1 MAQGKKIR
9 LEYIGQLYTED
20 GNIQFLPS
28 LESNYQLDSYGMG
41 MFYVHP
47 INALKSAPRSK
58 AKKTQKKEEISF
70 PDAAKASSWR
80 QWRWAA
86 VFIPVLAAGQFRM
99 DAKAGNET
107 IAETLQMLGVASIV
121 EREEPMEDSLRYFEG
136 VQGFPR
142 KSVIP
147 FNDRSSTA
155 SFVPVRS
162 EQNEETQLPPEVEK
176 PEPVKEAAVEAV
188 KTASAENPLEV
199 MRTVQEVKKPNVYF
213 IIVGS
218 YKEEANKD
226 KRILELQALGYEA
239 EVASREGH
247 PPCLCCW
254 FCHSGR
260 SAKSPLAGS
269 REAYIKALGSIVAPE
284 GKVRFTFV
292 GNHTGPMKA
301 KSPNDS
307 LTVMTELVLPNDTNN
322 LDNLFG
328 GQLLSWMDRCAA
340 ISAHRHCR
348 RIVVTASV
356 NNVSF
361 RHPIPTGKHR
371 HFGGESESF
380 LFQFHGDFCRC
391 SHRGSVRTGQADQG
405 E

>member
-1 MAQGKKIR
+1 MNTFEDMRLEFYITDLLFRHDCVIVPELGAFVAQSYPAELEPSTRMFRPGRKQLAFNSGMRRSDGLLIDYVSRTNAWSYERATQELKKAVRQWRNELAQGKKIR

-86 VFIPVLAAGQFRM
+86 VFIPVLAAGSFVWTQKQEMRQLLNAS
-99 DAKAGNET
+99 DAW
-107 IAETLQMLGVASIV
+107 VVSIV

-162 EQNEETQLPPEVEK
+162 EQNEETQLPPEVET
-176 PEPVKEAAVEAV
+176 PEPVKEEAVEAV
-188 KTASAENPLEV
+188 KTVSAENPLEV

-239 EVASREGH
+239 EVA
-247 PPCLCCW
+247 P
-254 FCHSGR
+254 GR
-260 SAKSPLAGS
+260 GIHRVSAAGFAT
-269 REAYIKALGSIVAPE
+269 RAEAQKALGGI
-284 GKVRFTFV
+284 KR
-292 GNHTGPMKA
+292 
-301 KSPNDS
+301 S
-307 LTVMTELVLPNDTNN
+307 LHK
-322 LDNLFG
+322 G
-328 GQLLSWMDRCAA
+328 AW
-340 ISAHRHCR
+340 IYR
-348 RIVVTASV
+348 R
-356 NNVSF
+356 
-361 RHPIPTGKHR
+361 P
-371 HFGGESESF
+371 
-380 LFQFHGDFCRC
+380 
-391 SHRGSVRTGQADQG
+391 
-405 E
+405 

>member
-1 MAQGKKIR
+1 MNTFEDMRLEFYIIDLLFRHDCVIVPELGAFVAQSYPAELEPSTRMFRPGRKQLAFNSGMRRSDGLLIDYVSRTNAWSYERATQELKKAVRQWRNELAQGKKIR

-86 VFIPVLAAGQFRM
+86 VFIPVLAAGSFVWTQKQEMRQLLNAS
-99 DAKAGNET
+99 DAW
-107 IAETLQMLGVASIV
+107 VASIV

-162 EQNEETQLPPEVEK
+162 EQNEETQLPPEVET
-176 PEPVKEAAVEAV
+176 PEPVKEEAVEAV
-188 KTASAENPLEV
+188 KTVSAENPLEV

-239 EVASREGH
+239 EVA
-247 PPCLCCW
+247 P
-254 FCHSGR
+254 GR
-260 SAKSPLAGS
+260 GIHRVSAAGFAT
-269 REAYIKALGSIVAPE
+269 RAEAQKALGGI
-284 GKVRFTFV
+284 KR
-292 GNHTGPMKA
+292 
-301 KSPNDS
+301 S
-307 LTVMTELVLPNDTNN
+307 LHK
-322 LDNLFG
+322 G
-328 GQLLSWMDRCAA
+328 AW
-340 ISAHRHCR
+340 IYR
-348 RIVVTASV
+348 R
-356 NNVSF
+356 
-361 RHPIPTGKHR
+361 P
-371 HFGGESESF
+371 
-380 LFQFHGDFCRC
+380 
-391 SHRGSVRTGQADQG
+391 
-405 E
+405 

>member
-1 MAQGKKIR
+1 MNTFEDMRLEFYIIDLLFRHDCVIVPELGAFVAQSYPAELEPSTRMFRPGRKQLAFNSGMRRSDGLLIDYVSRTNTWSYERATQELKKAVRQWRNELAQGKKIR

-86 VFIPVLAAGQFRM
+86 VFIPVLAAGSFVWTQKQEMRQLLNAS
-99 DAKAGNET
+99 DAW
-107 IAETLQMLGVASIV
+107 VASIV

-162 EQNEETQLPPEVEK
+162 EQNEETQLPPEVET
-176 PEPVKEAAVEAV
+176 PEPVKEEAVEAV
-188 KTASAENPLEV
+188 KTVSAENPLEV

-239 EVASREGH
+239 EVA
-247 PPCLCCW
+247 P
-254 FCHSGR
+254 GR
-260 SAKSPLAGS
+260 GIHRVSAAGFAT
-269 REAYIKALGSIVAPE
+269 RAEAQKALGGI
-284 GKVRFTFV
+284 K
-292 GNHTGPMKA
+292 
-301 KSPNDS
+301 KS
-307 LTVMTELVLPNDTNN
+307 LHK
-322 LDNLFG
+322 G
-328 GQLLSWMDRCAA
+328 AW
-340 ISAHRHCR
+340 IYR
-348 RIVVTASV
+348 R
-356 NNVSF
+356 
-361 RHPIPTGKHR
+361 P
-371 HFGGESESF
+371 
-380 LFQFHGDFCRC
+380 
-391 SHRGSVRTGQADQG
+391 
-405 E
+405 

>member
-1 MAQGKKIR
+1 MNTFEDMRLEFYIIDLLFRHDCVIVPELGAFVAQSYPAELEPSTRMFRPGRKQLAFNSGMRRSDGLLIDYVSRTNTWSYERATQELKKAVRQWRNELAQGKKIR

-86 VFIPVLAAGQFRM
+86 VFIPVLAAGSFVWTQKQEMRQLLNAS
-99 DAKAGNET
+99 DAW
-107 IAETLQMLGVASIV
+107 VASIV

-239 EVASREGH
+239 EVA
-247 PPCLCCW
+247 P
-254 FCHSGR
+254 GR
-260 SAKSPLAGS
+260 GIHRVSAAGFAT
-269 REAYIKALGSIVAPE
+269 RAEAQKALGGI
-284 GKVRFTFV
+284 KR
-292 GNHTGPMKA
+292 
-301 KSPNDS
+301 S
-307 LTVMTELVLPNDTNN
+307 LHK
-322 LDNLFG
+322 G
-328 GQLLSWMDRCAA
+328 AW
-340 ISAHRHCR
+340 IYR
-348 RIVVTASV
+348 R
-356 NNVSF
+356 
-361 RHPIPTGKHR
+361 P
-371 HFGGESESF
+371 
-380 LFQFHGDFCRC
+380 
-391 SHRGSVRTGQADQG
+391 
-405 E
+405 

>member
-1 MAQGKKIR
+1 MDKSTLNSANNFCSVNTFEDMRLEFYIIDLLFRHDCVIVPELGAFVAQSYPAELEPSTRMFRPGRKQLAFNSGMRRSDGLLIDYVSRTNAWSYERATQELKKAVRQWRNELAQGKKIR

-86 VFIPVLAAGQFRM
+86 VFIPVLAAGSFVWTQKQEMRQLLNAS
-99 DAKAGNET
+99 DAW
-107 IAETLQMLGVASIV
+107 VASIV

-239 EVASREGH
+239 EVA
-247 PPCLCCW
+247 P
-254 FCHSGR
+254 GR
-260 SAKSPLAGS
+260 GIHRVSAAGFAT
-269 REAYIKALGSIVAPE
+269 RAEAQKALGGI
-284 GKVRFTFV
+284 K
-292 GNHTGPMKA
+292 
-301 KSPNDS
+301 KS
-307 LTVMTELVLPNDTNN
+307 LHK
-322 LDNLFG
+322 G
-328 GQLLSWMDRCAA
+328 AW
-340 ISAHRHCR
+340 IYR
-348 RIVVTASV
+348 R
-356 NNVSF
+356 
-361 RHPIPTGKHR
+361 P
-371 HFGGESESF
+371 
-380 LFQFHGDFCRC
+380 
-391 SHRGSVRTGQADQG
+391 
-405 E
+405 

>member
-1 MAQGKKIR
+1 MNTFEDMRLEFYIIDLLFRHDCVIVPELGAFVAQSYPAELEPSTRMFRPGRKQLAFNSGMRRSDGLLIDYVSRTNTWSYERATQELKKAVRQWRNELAQGKKIR

-86 VFIPVLAAGQFRM
+86 VFIPVLAAGSFVWTQKQEMRQLLNAS
-99 DAKAGNET
+99 DAW
-107 IAETLQMLGVASIV
+107 VASIV

-239 EVASREGH
+239 EVA
-247 PPCLCCW
+247 P
-254 FCHSGR
+254 GR
-260 SAKSPLAGS
+260 GIHRVSAAGFAT
-269 REAYIKALGSIVAPE
+269 RAEAQKALGGI
-284 GKVRFTFV
+284 K
-292 GNHTGPMKA
+292 
-301 KSPNDS
+301 KS
-307 LTVMTELVLPNDTNN
+307 LHK
-322 LDNLFG
+322 G
-328 GQLLSWMDRCAA
+328 AW
-340 ISAHRHCR
+340 IYR
-348 RIVVTASV
+348 R
-356 NNVSF
+356 
-361 RHPIPTGKHR
+361 P
-371 HFGGESESF
+371 
-380 LFQFHGDFCRC
+380 
-391 SHRGSVRTGQADQG
+391 
-405 E
+405 

>member
-1 MAQGKKIR
+1 MNTFEDMRLEFYIIDLLFRHDCVIVPELGAFVAQSYPAELEPSTRMFRPGRKQLAFNSGMRRSDGLLIDYVSRTNAWSYERATQELKKAVRQWRNELAQGKKIR

-86 VFIPVLAAGQFRM
+86 VFIPVLAAGSFVWTQKQEMRQLLNAS
-99 DAKAGNET
+99 DAW
-107 IAETLQMLGVASIV
+107 VASIV

-239 EVASREGH
+239 EVA
-247 PPCLCCW
+247 P
-254 FCHSGR
+254 GR
-260 SAKSPLAGS
+260 GIHRVSAAGFAT
-269 REAYIKALGSIVAPE
+269 RAEAQKALGGI
-284 GKVRFTFV
+284 K
-292 GNHTGPMKA
+292 
-301 KSPNDS
+301 KS
-307 LTVMTELVLPNDTNN
+307 LHK
-322 LDNLFG
+322 G
-328 GQLLSWMDRCAA
+328 AW
-340 ISAHRHCR
+340 IYR
-348 RIVVTASV
+348 R
-356 NNVSF
+356 
-361 RHPIPTGKHR
+361 P
-371 HFGGESESF
+371 
-380 LFQFHGDFCRC
+380 
-391 SHRGSVRTGQADQG
+391 
-405 E
+405 

>member
-1 MAQGKKIR
+1 MNTFEEMRLEFYITDLLFRHDCVIVPELGAFVAQSYPAELEPSTRMFRPGRKQLAFNSGMRRSDGLLIDYVSRTNAWSYERATQELKKAVRQWRNELAQGKKIR

-86 VFIPVLAAGQFRM
+86 VFIPVLAAGSFVWTQKQEMRQLLNAS
-99 DAKAGNET
+99 DAW
-107 IAETLQMLGVASIV
+107 VASIV

-162 EQNEETQLPPEVEK
+162 EQNEETQLPPEVET
-176 PEPVKEAAVEAV
+176 PEPVKEEAVEAV
-188 KTASAENPLEV
+188 KTVSAENPLEV

-239 EVASREGH
+239 EVA
-247 PPCLCCW
+247 P
-254 FCHSGR
+254 GR
-260 SAKSPLAGS
+260 GIHRVSAAGFAT
-269 REAYIKALGSIVAPE
+269 RAEAQKALGGI
-284 GKVRFTFV
+284 K
-292 GNHTGPMKA
+292 
-301 KSPNDS
+301 KS
-307 LTVMTELVLPNDTNN
+307 LHK
-322 LDNLFG
+322 G
-328 GQLLSWMDRCAA
+328 AW
-340 ISAHRHCR
+340 IYR
-348 RIVVTASV
+348 R
-356 NNVSF
+356 
-361 RHPIPTGKHR
+361 P
-371 HFGGESESF
+371 
-380 LFQFHGDFCRC
+380 
-391 SHRGSVRTGQADQG
+391 
-405 E
+405 

>member
-1 MAQGKKIR
+1 MRLEFYITDLLFRHDYVIVPELGAFVAQSYPAELEPSTRMFRPGRKQLAFNSGMRRSDGLLIDYVSRTNAWSYERATQELKKAVRQWRNELAQGKKIR

-86 VFIPVLAAGQFRM
+86 VFIPVLAAGSFVWTQKQEMRQLLSAS
-99 DAKAGNET
+99 DAW
-107 IAETLQMLGVASIV
+107 VASIV

-162 EQNEETQLPPEVEK
+162 EQNEETQLPPEVET
-176 PEPVKEAAVEAV
+176 PEPVKEEAVEAV
-188 KTASAENPLEV
+188 KTVSAENPLEV

-239 EVASREGH
+239 EVA
-247 PPCLCCW
+247 P
-254 FCHSGR
+254 GR
-260 SAKSPLAGS
+260 GIHRVSAAGFAT
-269 REAYIKALGSIVAPE
+269 RAEAQKALGGI
-284 GKVRFTFV
+284 KR
-292 GNHTGPMKA
+292 
-301 KSPNDS
+301 S
-307 LTVMTELVLPNDTNN
+307 LHK
-322 LDNLFG
+322 G
-328 GQLLSWMDRCAA
+328 AW
-340 ISAHRHCR
+340 IYR
-348 RIVVTASV
+348 R
-356 NNVSF
+356 
-361 RHPIPTGKHR
+361 P
-371 HFGGESESF
+371 
-380 LFQFHGDFCRC
+380 
-391 SHRGSVRTGQADQG
+391 
-405 E
+405 

>member
-1 MAQGKKIR
+1 MNTFEDMRLEFYIIDLLFRHDCVIVPELGAFVAQSYPAELEPSTRMFRPGRKQLAFNSGMRRSDGLLIDYVSRTNTWSYERATQELKKAVRQWRNELAQGKKIR

-86 VFIPVLAAGQFRM
+86 VFIPVLAAGSFVWTQKQEMRQLLSAS
-99 DAKAGNET
+99 DAW
-107 IAETLQMLGVASIV
+107 VASIV

-162 EQNEETQLPPEVEK
+162 EQNEETQLPPEVET
-176 PEPVKEAAVEAV
+176 PEPVKEEAVEAV
-188 KTASAENPLEV
+188 KTVSAENPLEV

-239 EVASREGH
+239 EVA
-247 PPCLCCW
+247 P
-254 FCHSGR
+254 GR
-260 SAKSPLAGS
+260 GIHRVSAAGFAT
-269 REAYIKALGSIVAPE
+269 RAEAQKALGGI
-284 GKVRFTFV
+284 KR
-292 GNHTGPMKA
+292 
-301 KSPNDS
+301 S
-307 LTVMTELVLPNDTNN
+307 LHK
-322 LDNLFG
+322 G
-328 GQLLSWMDRCAA
+328 AW
-340 ISAHRHCR
+340 IYR
-348 RIVVTASV
+348 R
-356 NNVSF
+356 
-361 RHPIPTGKHR
+361 P
-371 HFGGESESF
+371 
-380 LFQFHGDFCRC
+380 
-391 SHRGSVRTGQADQG
+391 
-405 E
+405 

>member
-1 MAQGKKIR
+1 MNTFEDMRLEFYIIDLLFRHDCVIVPELGAFVAQSYPAELEPSTRMFRPGRKQLAFNSGMRRSDGLLIDYVSRTNAWSYERATQELKKAVRQWRNELAQGKKIR

-86 VFIPVLAAGQFRM
+86 VFIPVLAAGSFVWTQKQEMRQLLNAS
-99 DAKAGNET
+99 DAW
-107 IAETLQMLGVASIV
+107 VASIV

-239 EVASREGH
+239 EVA
-247 PPCLCCW
+247 P
-254 FCHSGR
+254 GR
-260 SAKSPLAGS
+260 GIHRVSAAGFAT
-269 REAYIKALGSIVAPE
+269 RAEAQKALGGI
-284 GKVRFTFV
+284 KR
-292 GNHTGPMKA
+292 
-301 KSPNDS
+301 S
-307 LTVMTELVLPNDTNN
+307 LHK
-322 LDNLFG
+322 G
-328 GQLLSWMDRCAA
+328 AW
-340 ISAHRHCR
+340 IYR
-348 RIVVTASV
+348 R
-356 NNVSF
+356 
-361 RHPIPTGKHR
+361 P
-371 HFGGESESF
+371 
-380 LFQFHGDFCRC
+380 
-391 SHRGSVRTGQADQG
+391 
-405 E
+405 

>member
-1 MAQGKKIR
+1 MNTFEEMRLEFYITDLLFRHDCVIVPELGAFVAQSYPAELEPSTRMFRPGRKQLAFNSGMRRSDGLLIDYVSRTNTWSYERATQELKKAVRQWRNELAQGKKIR

-86 VFIPVLAAGQFRM
+86 VFIPVLAAGSFVWTQKQEMRQLLNAS
-99 DAKAGNET
+99 DAW
-107 IAETLQMLGVASIV
+107 VVSIV

-162 EQNEETQLPPEVEK
+162 EQNEETQLPPEVET
-176 PEPVKEAAVEAV
+176 PEPVKEEAVEAV
-188 KTASAENPLEV
+188 KTVSAENPLEV

-239 EVASREGH
+239 EVA
-247 PPCLCCW
+247 P
-254 FCHSGR
+254 GR
-260 SAKSPLAGS
+260 GIHRVSAAGFAT
-269 REAYIKALGSIVAPE
+269 RAEAQKALGGI
-284 GKVRFTFV
+284 KR
-292 GNHTGPMKA
+292 
-301 KSPNDS
+301 S
-307 LTVMTELVLPNDTNN
+307 LHK
-322 LDNLFG
+322 G
-328 GQLLSWMDRCAA
+328 AW
-340 ISAHRHCR
+340 IYR
-348 RIVVTASV
+348 R
-356 NNVSF
+356 
-361 RHPIPTGKHR
+361 P
-371 HFGGESESF
+371 
-380 LFQFHGDFCRC
+380 
-391 SHRGSVRTGQADQG
+391 
-405 E
+405 

>member
-1 MAQGKKIR
+1 MNTFEDMRLEFYIIDLLFRHDCVIVPELGAFVAQSYPAELEPSTRMFRPGRKQLAFNSGMRRSDGLLIDYVSRTNTWSYERATQELKKAVRQWRNELAQGKKIR

-86 VFIPVLAAGQFRM
+86 VFIPVLAAGSFVWTQKQEMRQLLNAS
-99 DAKAGNET
+99 DAW
-107 IAETLQMLGVASIV
+107 VASIV

-162 EQNEETQLPPEVEK
+162 EQNEETQLPPEVET
-176 PEPVKEAAVEAV
+176 PEPVKEEAVEAV
-188 KTASAENPLEV
+188 KTVSAENPLEV

-239 EVASREGH
+239 EVA
-247 PPCLCCW
+247 P
-254 FCHSGR
+254 GR
-260 SAKSPLAGS
+260 GIHRVSAAGFAT
-269 REAYIKALGSIVAPE
+269 RAEAQKALGGI
-284 GKVRFTFV
+284 KR
-292 GNHTGPMKA
+292 
-301 KSPNDS
+301 S
-307 LTVMTELVLPNDTNN
+307 LHK
-322 LDNLFG
+322 G
-328 GQLLSWMDRCAA
+328 AW
-340 ISAHRHCR
+340 IYR
-348 RIVVTASV
+348 R
-356 NNVSF
+356 
-361 RHPIPTGKHR
+361 P
-371 HFGGESESF
+371 
-380 LFQFHGDFCRC
+380 
-391 SHRGSVRTGQADQG
+391 
-405 E
+405 

>member
-1 MAQGKKIR
+1 MEFYITDLLFRHDCVIVPELGAFVAQSYPAELEPSTRMFRPGRKQLAFNSGMRRSDGLLIDYVSRTNAWSYERATQELKKAVRQWRNELAQGKKIR

-86 VFIPVLAAGQFRM
+86 VFIPVLAAGSFVWTQKQEMRQLLNAS
-99 DAKAGNET
+99 DAW
-107 IAETLQMLGVASIV
+107 VASIV

-239 EVASREGH
+239 EVA
-247 PPCLCCW
+247 P
-254 FCHSGR
+254 GR
-260 SAKSPLAGS
+260 GIHRVSAAGFAT
-269 REAYIKALGSIVAPE
+269 RAEAQKALGGI
-284 GKVRFTFV
+284 KR
-292 GNHTGPMKA
+292 
-301 KSPNDS
+301 S
-307 LTVMTELVLPNDTNN
+307 LHK
-322 LDNLFG
+322 G
-328 GQLLSWMDRCAA
+328 AW
-340 ISAHRHCR
+340 IYR
-348 RIVVTASV
+348 R
-356 NNVSF
+356 
-361 RHPIPTGKHR
+361 P
-371 HFGGESESF
+371 
-380 LFQFHGDFCRC
+380 
-391 SHRGSVRTGQADQG
+391 
-405 E
+405 

>member
-1 MAQGKKIR
+1 MNTFEEMRLEFYITDLLFRHDCVIVPELGAFVAQSYPAELEPSTRMFRPGRKQLAFNSGMRRSDGLLIDYVSRTNAWSYERATQELKKAVRQWRNELAQGKKIR

-86 VFIPVLAAGQFRM
+86 VFIPVLAAGSFVWTQKQEMRQLLNAS
-99 DAKAGNET
+99 DAW
-107 IAETLQMLGVASIV
+107 VASIV

-162 EQNEETQLPPEVEK
+162 EQNEETQLPPEVET
-176 PEPVKEAAVEAV
+176 PEPVKEEAVEAV
-188 KTASAENPLEV
+188 KTVSAENPLEV

-239 EVASREGH
+239 EVA
-247 PPCLCCW
+247 P
-254 FCHSGR
+254 GR
-260 SAKSPLAGS
+260 GIHRVSAAGFAT
-269 REAYIKALGSIVAPE
+269 RAEAQKALGGI
-284 GKVRFTFV
+284 KR
-292 GNHTGPMKA
+292 
-301 KSPNDS
+301 S
-307 LTVMTELVLPNDTNN
+307 LHK
-322 LDNLFG
+322 G
-328 GQLLSWMDRCAA
+328 AW
-340 ISAHRHCR
+340 IYR
-348 RIVVTASV
+348 R
-356 NNVSF
+356 
-361 RHPIPTGKHR
+361 P
-371 HFGGESESF
+371 
-380 LFQFHGDFCRC
+380 
-391 SHRGSVRTGQADQG
+391 
-405 E
+405 

>member
-1 MAQGKKIR
+1 MNTFEDMRLEFYITDLLFRHDCVIVPELGAFVAQSYPAELEPSTRMFRPGRKQLAFNSGMRRSDGLLIDYVSRTNAWSYERATQELKKAVRQWRNELAQGKKIR

-86 VFIPVLAAGQFRM
+86 VFIPVLAAGSFVWTQKQEMRQLLNAS
-99 DAKAGNET
+99 DAW
-107 IAETLQMLGVASIV
+107 VASIV

-239 EVASREGH
+239 EVA
-247 PPCLCCW
+247 P
-254 FCHSGR
+254 GR
-260 SAKSPLAGS
+260 GIHRVSAAGFAT
-269 REAYIKALGSIVAPE
+269 RAEAQKALGGI
-284 GKVRFTFV
+284 KR
-292 GNHTGPMKA
+292 
-301 KSPNDS
+301 S
-307 LTVMTELVLPNDTNN
+307 LHK
-322 LDNLFG
+322 G
-328 GQLLSWMDRCAA
+328 AW
-340 ISAHRHCR
+340 IYR
-348 RIVVTASV
+348 R
-356 NNVSF
+356 
-361 RHPIPTGKHR
+361 P
-371 HFGGESESF
+371 
-380 LFQFHGDFCRC
+380 
-391 SHRGSVRTGQADQG
+391 
-405 E
+405 

>member
-1 MAQGKKIR
+1 MNTFEDMRLEFYIIDLLFRHDCVIVPELGAFVAQSYPAELEPSTRMFRPGRKQLAFNSGMRRSDGLLIDYVSRTNTWSYERATQELKKAVRQWRNELAQGKKIR

-86 VFIPVLAAGQFRM
+86 VFIPVLAAGSFVWTQKQEMRQLLSAS
-99 DAKAGNET
+99 DAW
-107 IAETLQMLGVASIV
+107 VASIV

-162 EQNEETQLPPEVEK
+162 EQNEETQLPPEVET
-176 PEPVKEAAVEAV
+176 PEPVKEEAVEAV
-188 KTASAENPLEV
+188 KTVSAENPLEV

-239 EVASREGH
+239 EVA
-247 PPCLCCW
+247 P
-254 FCHSGR
+254 GR
-260 SAKSPLAGS
+260 GIHRVSAAGFAT
-269 REAYIKALGSIVAPE
+269 RAEAQKALGGI
-284 GKVRFTFV
+284 K
-292 GNHTGPMKA
+292 
-301 KSPNDS
+301 KS
-307 LTVMTELVLPNDTNN
+307 LHK
-322 LDNLFG
+322 G
-328 GQLLSWMDRCAA
+328 AW
-340 ISAHRHCR
+340 IYR
-348 RIVVTASV
+348 R
-356 NNVSF
+356 
-361 RHPIPTGKHR
+361 P
-371 HFGGESESF
+371 
-380 LFQFHGDFCRC
+380 
-391 SHRGSVRTGQADQG
+391 
-405 E
+405 

>member
-1 MAQGKKIR
+1 MNTFEDMRLEFYITDLLFRHDCVIVPELGAFVAQSYPAELEPSTRMFRPGRKQLAFNSGMRRSDGLLIDYVSRTNAWSYERATQELKKAVRQWRNELAQGKKIR

-86 VFIPVLAAGQFRM
+86 VFIPVLAAGSFVWTQKQEMRQLLNAS
-99 DAKAGNET
+99 DAW
-107 IAETLQMLGVASIV
+107 VASIV

-239 EVASREGH
+239 EVA
-247 PPCLCCW
+247 P
-254 FCHSGR
+254 GR
-260 SAKSPLAGS
+260 GIHRVSAA
-269 REAYIKALGSIVAPE
+269 RFATRAEAQKALGGI
-284 GKVRFTFV
+284 KR
-292 GNHTGPMKA
+292 
-301 KSPNDS
+301 S
-307 LTVMTELVLPNDTNN
+307 LHK
-322 LDNLFG
+322 G
-328 GQLLSWMDRCAA
+328 AW
-340 ISAHRHCR
+340 IYR
-348 RIVVTASV
+348 R
-356 NNVSF
+356 
-361 RHPIPTGKHR
+361 P
-371 HFGGESESF
+371 
-380 LFQFHGDFCRC
+380 
-391 SHRGSVRTGQADQG
+391 
-405 E
+405 

>member
-1 MAQGKKIR
+1 MNTFEEMRLEFYITDLLFRHDCVIVPELGAFVAQSYPAELEPSTRMFRPGRKQLAFNSGMRRSDGLLIDYVSRTNAWSYERATQELKKAVRQWRNELAQGKKIR

-86 VFIPVLAAGQFRM
+86 VFIPVLAAGSFVWTQKQEMRQLLNAS
-99 DAKAGNET
+99 DAW
-107 IAETLQMLGVASIV
+107 VASIV

-239 EVASREGH
+239 EVA
-247 PPCLCCW
+247 P
-254 FCHSGR
+254 GR
-260 SAKSPLAGS
+260 GIHRVSAAGFAT
-269 REAYIKALGSIVAPE
+269 RAEAQKALGGI
-284 GKVRFTFV
+284 KR
-292 GNHTGPMKA
+292 
-301 KSPNDS
+301 S
-307 LTVMTELVLPNDTNN
+307 LHK
-322 LDNLFG
+322 G
-328 GQLLSWMDRCAA
+328 AW
-340 ISAHRHCR
+340 IYR
-348 RIVVTASV
+348 R
-356 NNVSF
+356 
-361 RHPIPTGKHR
+361 P
-371 HFGGESESF
+371 
-380 LFQFHGDFCRC
+380 
-391 SHRGSVRTGQADQG
+391 
-405 E
+405 